1 MTKNLFLGAVRGGA
15 VSAVLGALFMVIL
28 SALDT
33 GSMMGVMAISA
44 AVILAPFGAGLGL
57 VAGGLAE
64 PKWSVLKLTVLG
76 AAIGLG
82 GGLFLAI
89 SLVTMSSGNWVM
101 GLLAIGAGLIWGT
114 IVSGVVARFRTPASA
129 AR

>member
-1 MTKNLFLGAVRGGA
+1 MTKNLVLGAVRGGA

-57 VAGGLAE
+57 LAG

-89 SLVTMSSGNWVM
+89 SLVTMSTGNWVM
-101 GLLAIGAGLIWGT
+101 GLLAIGAGLIWGS
-114 IVSGVVARFRTPASA
+114 IVSGIVARFGTR
-129 AR
+129 